1 VIVPFRKREEHL
13 GIFLRHMHKFLK
25 AQMMRYRIFIVEQ
38 DDDYEFNRGKL
49 MNVGFREALKM
60 HPFNCIVFHD
70 IDLMP
75 EDTRNDYAC
84 PHSPRHMSVAIDKF
98 DYLLP
103 YDHIFGGVE
112 IFLTQ
117 DYEAVNGFS
126 NSFWGW
132 GGEDDNLYFRVMNV
146 IGHLTRPSLR
156 VGRYQMLKHFD
167 MERYRP
173 PDRYEELRRSKNM
186 KYIST
191 DGLSSLQYKVKRI
204 LVLPLFTVIKVDLQK
219 HEDRLFGVEQ
229 LF

>member
-1 VIVPFRKREEHL
+1 
-13 GIFLRHMHKFLK
+13 
-25 AQMMRYRIFIVEQ
+25 
-38 DDDYEFNRGKL
+38 
-49 MNVGFREALKM
+49 M